1 MSIISIGAALKKYTV
16 ICVLVAKFLLIAIYL
31 TQFCFCTLTIFLI
44 IFEGLAGQNEGWIR
58 REVGGEKEEE
68 EINMIQHA
76 FLFTFILSNNNQ
88 NADT

>member
-1 MSIISIGAALKKYTV
+1 MSRISIGAALKKYTV
-16 ICVLVAKFLLIAIYL
+16 CLVIAKFLLIAIYL

-76 FLFTFILSNNNQ
+76 FLFTSYLE
-88 NADT
+88 